1 MPTKA
6 TSLATGL
13 ILCATSFSLGAMYT
27 NWAYDYETL
36 WLSNPSP
43 SSFTASLAHYK
54 TLATMPNFLK
64 HVHHFV
70 MFLGLTGLVAKLY
83 RPSESNWLFDGGSV
97 LLYVIGIAFYLTN
110 IRTGAIASITGEWG
124 DVDEFTGINVLAA
137 TEVFIAIVLIGVIG
151 LQFGQYLAER
161 EDDKIRENAR
171 KQELAQKKQE

>member
-13 ILCATSFSLGAMYT
+13 ILCATSFSLGSMYT
-27 NWAYDYETL
+27 NWAYDYQTL
-36 WLSNPSP
+36 WTSNPP
-43 SSFTASLAHYK
+43 LGAFAASLAHYK

-64 HVHHFV
+64 HVHHFI
-70 MFLGLTGLVAKLY
+70 MSIGLIGLISKLY

-97 LLYVIGIAFYLTN
+97 LLYVIGIAFYITN

-124 DVDEFTGINVLAA
+124 DVDENTGLNVIAA

-161 EDDKIRENAR
+161 EDDNIRKKAR
-171 KQELAQKKQE
+171 KAEVAEKKEK